1 MPMSSDNVILTVVA
15 CYNLVPQDILDYSF
29 TGTTK
34 TEDNEKL
41 IKISINSL
49 LWFNLFNYYIIIW
62 KQNKN

>member
-1 MPMSSDNVILTVVA
+1 MSSDNVKLTVVA
-15 CYNLVPQDILDYSF
+15 CYNLVPQDVLNYTV

-49 LWFNLFNYYIIIW
+49 PWFNLFNYYIIIR
-62 KQNKN
+62 K